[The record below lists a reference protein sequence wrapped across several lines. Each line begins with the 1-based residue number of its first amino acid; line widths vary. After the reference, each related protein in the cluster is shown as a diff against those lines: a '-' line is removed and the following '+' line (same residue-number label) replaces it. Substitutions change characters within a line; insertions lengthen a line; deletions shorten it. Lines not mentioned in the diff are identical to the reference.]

1 MMGLDQRAARVV
13 REMVV
18 VAAVEEQVVRE
29 RVQKKAARKANAE
42 IAYSPVLDD
51 R

>member
-1 MMGLDQRAARVV
+1 MGLDQRAARVA

-18 VAAVEEQVVRE
+18 VAAAEEPVARE
-29 RVQKKAARKANAE
+29 RVQKKAAGRANAE
-42 IAYSPVLDD
+42 IAYPPVLNG